1 MIDDSL
7 NHRLLPEEDSGT
19 QDTPKRA
26 APDAAPGTSGDG
38 GPHGDEH
45 PHDDHRHNHD
55 HMATPL
61 LGVAH
66 ALEEAEVL
74 DGPADLARPWAQW
87 LTAEPVRRAALQGAW
102 LGHKLH
108 PVLSDLPV
116 GFWSSATTL
125 DLLQGEKSAK
135 AADTLVA
142 LGIATA
148 VPTALTGWADWGSA
162 PKKTQRV
169 GIVHAAANAA
179 ALTLYTASLI
189 QRRRG
194 KRTSGVVLGLVA
206 SGALGAGGFLG
217 GHMAAPGS

>member
-1 MIDDSL
+1 MTDVNDHS
-7 NHRLLPEEDSGT
+7 
-19 QDTPKRA
+19 
-26 APDAAPGTSGDG
+26 
-38 GPHGDEH
+38 
-45 PHDDHRHNHD
+45 PHDHADHHHGPHNHD
-55 HMATPL
+55 EMSTPL
-61 LGVAH
+61 VGVAH

-108 PVLSDLPV
+108 PVLSDVPV
-116 GFWSSATTL
+116 GFWSAATTL
-125 DLLQGEKSAK
+125 DVLHGEKSAK
-135 AADTLVA
+135 ASETLVA
-142 LGIATA
+142 LGIAAA
-148 VPTALTGWADWGSA
+148 VPTALSGWADWGSA

-179 ALTLYTASLI
+179 ALTLYTASLV

-217 GHMAAPGS
+217 GHMAAPGD

>member
-1 MIDDSL
+1 MTDANDHTPRHVERDETRGGRADS
-7 NHRLLPEEDSGT
+7 HD
-19 QDTPKRA
+19 
-26 APDAAPGTSGDG
+26 AP
-38 GPHGDEH
+38 HNRDEM
-45 PHDDHRHNHD
+45 R
-55 HMATPL
+55 TPL
-61 LGVAH
+61 VSVAH
-66 ALEEAEVL
+66 ALEEAEAL

-108 PVLSDLPV
+108 PVLSDVPV
-116 GFWSSATTL
+116 GFWSAATTL
-125 DLLQGEKSAK
+125 DVLHGEKSAK
-135 AADTLVA
+135 ASEALVA
-142 LGIATA
+142 LGIAAA
-148 VPTALTGWADWGSA
+148 VPTALSGWADWGSA

-179 ALTLYTASLI
+179 ALTLYTASLV

-194 KRTSGVVLGLVA
+194 KRTSGVVLGLIA

>member
-1 MIDDSL
+1 MTDANDHTPRHVERDETREGRTAS
-7 NHRLLPEEDSGT
+7 N
-19 QDTPKRA
+19 DTP
-26 APDAAPGTSGDG
+26 
-38 GPHGDEH
+38 
-45 PHDDHRHNHD
+45 HNHD
-55 HMATPL
+55 EMRTPL
-61 LGVAH
+61 VGVAH

-108 PVLSDLPV
+108 PVLSDVPV
-116 GFWSSATTL
+116 GFWSAATTL
-125 DLLQGEKSAK
+125 DVLHGEKSAK
-135 AADTLVA
+135 ASETLVA
-142 LGIATA
+142 LGIAAA
-148 VPTALTGWADWGSA
+148 VPTALSGWADWGSA

-179 ALTLYTASLI
+179 ALTLYTASLV

>member
-1 MIDDSL
+1 MTDVNDHS
-7 NHRLLPEEDSGT
+7 
-19 QDTPKRA
+19 
-26 APDAAPGTSGDG
+26 
-38 GPHGDEH
+38 
-45 PHDDHRHNHD
+45 PHDHADHHHGPHNHD
-55 HMATPL
+55 EMRTPL
-61 LGVAH
+61 VGVAH

-102 LGHKLH
+102 LGHRLH
-108 PVLSDLPV
+108 PVLSDVPV
-116 GFWSSATTL
+116 GFWSAATTL
-125 DLLQGEKSAK
+125 DVLHGEKSAK
-135 AADTLVA
+135 GSETLVA
-142 LGIATA
+142 LGIAAA
-148 VPTALTGWADWGSA
+148 VPTALSGWADWGSA

-179 ALTLYTASLI
+179 ALTLYTASLV

-217 GHMAAPGS
+217 GHMAAPGD